1 MNSSIHLQLITL
13 AHGERLLRLEDNAT
27 GLSLER
33 KLQPD
38 KPVVAQKTKLLR
50 LFEAMLQ
57 TENATA

>member
-1 MNSSIHLQLITL
+1 MNTQIHIQLLTL
-13 AHGERLLRLEDNAT
+13 AHGERLLRLEDNVS

-33 KLQPD
+33 KLHPD

-57 TENATA
+57 SEHAVA

>member
-1 MNSSIHLQLITL
+1 MHTPIHIHLITL
-13 AHGERLLRLEDNAT
+13 AHGERLLRLEDDAT

-33 KLQPD
+33 KLQSD

-57 TENATA
+57 NEHAAA

>member
-27 GLSLER
+27 GLSLEK

-57 TENATA
+57 NEHATA